1 MQKAPKEKNWFI
13 VIVALIASALLP
25 CANTTASSTH
35 DLHGQ
40 TRAELSA
47 ELGQNGVER
56 FAFKPANRVENYDAA
71 WGIASGSTLAP
82 GRALTVFDPVFAAK
96 QTLKGG
102 RVHADDLRRLIP
114 DGTPNTFRPSCTI
127 ADGSK
132 FRFNVNGK
140 RVEIKWHAPDANAAA
155 RFPGSRSGSQW
166 TAQIKIG
173 NKLLGSDGVLYRRPS
188 DLTHIPIDF

>member
-1 MQKAPKEKNWFI
+1 
-13 VIVALIASALLP
+13 
-25 CANTTASSTH
+25 
-35 DLHGQ
+35 
-40 TRAELSA
+40 LSA
-47 ELGQNGVER
+47 GERLATLAGPTAVLGIQSQHTAGQQTPQTVYNLEVQGQHVFRVTSNGLLVH
-56 FAFKPANRVENYDAA
+56 NMC
-71 WGIASGSTLAP
+71 AP

-114 DGTPNTFRPSCTI
+114 DGTPNTFRPSSTI

-155 RFPGSRSGSQW
+155 RFPSSRSGSQW